1 MVFVE
6 NRVNRLSESTA
17 PPETCLD
24 AELSV
29 KGEDLAG
36 GVNADW
42 SERDADGDET
52 GREVGVAKTESL

>member
-6 NRVNRLSESTA
+6 NRDNRLSESA
-17 PPETCLD
+17 VPPEICRD
-24 AELSV
+24 AELSM

-42 SERDADGDET
+42 FGRDADGDET
-52 GREVGVAKTESL
+52 GREVGVAKTESP